1 MEKLIWCF
9 YHMSETLGLS
19 AGTTTVAKIKKLVEE
34 LDEKKK
40 ETFDASE
47 ADEAPSMTPA
57 RSAIAGMVED

>member
-1 MEKLIWCF
+1 
-9 YHMSETLGLS
+9 MSETLGLS
-19 AGTTTVAKIKKLVEE
+19 AGTTTVAKIKKVVEE
-34 LDEKKK
+34 LDEKK